1 MRVQVYE
8 PAIWSDASLGCSSL
22 AGMVDQV
29 AAPGFRVMIQA
40 GGYALDAM
48 HRLFSAQLTSGPRW
62 NARRQACLP
71 VVSSW
76 SWISS

>member
-40 GGYALDAM
+40 GGYALDY
-48 HRLFSAQLTSGPRW
+48 RVDE
-62 NARRQACLP
+62 ARNRVLLCEVIALEP
-71 VVSSW
+71 PKP
-76 SWISS
+76 